1 MAVIKRYF
9 LLGHEVD
16 EATHKKYTTQKYSFL
31 DRLVGLDGVQL
42 WATSQEIAEKLPEY
56 AEAARKII
64 AEIEEEIGVKTKEN
78 QKKTFHSFLEGLQ
91 TIYMDEMEKRTAAKK
106 AFDIA
111 EADFKATM
119 ADPNAPE
126 HIKLIA
132 RGDYERAKLT
142 YKQQLD
148 GIRDSYRARSKELRN
163 QLDEFTTDL
172 YQATPDK
179 IDQGAIQLLNMG
191 IMSADEMEHLSEQY
205 MDNPTMMRVIGHY
218 AEQAGQKIGDRDRE
232 KARAYNSIALR
243 LKSVNNRENAM
254 SGFDAMLEYGMQ
266 GIAGDDSMAT
276 IRERHWDRM
285 YSTAADS
292 YTNFIVQPSGAPV
305 E

>member
-78 QKKTFHSFLEGLQ
+78 QKKTFYSFLEGLQ
-91 TIYMDEMEKRTAAKK
+91 TIYKTSVANYEAAQN

-111 EADFKATM
+111 KKDYQATM
-119 ADPNAPE
+119 EDHNAPE
-126 HIKLIA
+126 HIKAIA
-132 RGDYERAKLT
+132 TGDFERAKMLL
-142 YKQQLD
+142 QQEQQNVLD
-148 GIRDSYRARSKELRN
+148 NYNSKARELRE
-163 QLDEFTTDL
+163 QMATFADDL
-172 YQATPDK
+172 YRMTPDR
-179 IDQGAIQLLNMG
+179 IDQSAMQLLNLG
-191 IMSADEMEHLSEQY
+191 IMSAEEMEHMAEKFR
-205 MDNPTMMRVIGHY
+205 DNPPMLRVIGKF
-218 AEQAGQKIGDRDRE
+218 AKE
-232 KARAYNSIALR
+232 KAAALNGKADQARPYNTLSHYLS
-243 LKSVNNRENAM
+243 SVGDSSNAM
-254 SGFDAMLEYGMQ
+254 SSFDSLMEYGRS
-266 GIAGDDSMAT
+266 GLGKDTTLARIHA
-276 IRERHWDRM
+276 RHWDRL